1 MVSLIKKIDL
11 AFIGFMQVAVYHEFG
26 FIFEILHWLFVVQCC
41 RMGVFWI
48 FDAIHEFHHHANV
61 QQLYKRTH
69 GCCENICWKFNEFDH
84 TQLLDYNKKCLQ
96 CRHK

>member
-11 AFIGFMQVAVYHEFG
+11 VFVNFMKVAVYHELG

-48 FDAIHEFHHHANV
+48 FDAIHEFHDHANV

-69 GCCENICWKFNEFDH
+69 GCRESVCWNFDEFDD
-84 TQLLDYNKKCLQ
+84 TQPVVCNKQHLQ
-96 CRHK
+96 CH